1 MKKLLAIIALFIFTA
16 CGVVPVYN
24 VEPTKIDN
32 PKSVDATY
40 EAIKSA
46 GIALGWKIRKKQEGV
61 ATGKL
66 YLRSHLAVVKINYSV
81 SDYSITYVSSRNL
94 KYDPET
100 NEIHKN
106 YNSWIKNLET
116 AIDVRL

>member
-16 CGVVPVYN
+16 CGVIPVYN
-24 VEPTKIDN
+24 VEPTKIEN
-32 PKSVDATY
+32 PKTSDATY

-46 GIALGWKIRKKQEGV
+46 GVSLGWKIRKEQEGI
-61 ATGKL
+61 AMGKL
-66 YLRSHLAVVKINYSV
+66 YLRSHVAVVRINYSV
-81 SDYSITYVSSRNL
+81 SDYSITYVSSQNL

-106 YNSWIKNLET
+106 YNSWIKNLEN
-116 AIDVRL
+116 AIEVRL